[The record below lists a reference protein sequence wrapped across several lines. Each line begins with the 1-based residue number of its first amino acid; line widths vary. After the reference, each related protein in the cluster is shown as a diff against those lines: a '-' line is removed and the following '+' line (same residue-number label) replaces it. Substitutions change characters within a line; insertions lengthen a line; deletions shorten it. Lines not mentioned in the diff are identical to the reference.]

1 MTRTPANAVVVM
13 FLLAVAGLITLG
25 VQALQSR
32 QAEREIA
39 AMPVVRM
46 EQVVITAD
54 RAARARRHGPGR
66 NTRPQPHCADCRSEH
81 GPASPG
87 RVPFRGR
94 QSRGRRQC
102 PSDLACRTSSLSD
115 PRCPS
120 ADSAPAAR

>member
-13 FLLAVAGLITLG
+13 LLLAVAGLITLG
-25 VQALQSR
+25 AQALQRR
-32 QAEREIA
+32 QPEREIA

-54 RAARARRHGPGR
+54 RARPTPRSRPE
-66 NTRPQPHCADCRSEH
+66 TRPKPHCADCRSKH
-81 GPASPG
+81 DPASAG
-87 RVPFRGR
+87 CVPFRGR
-94 QSRGRRQC
+94 QSRGCRQC

-120 ADSAPAAR
+120 ADSAPAAL